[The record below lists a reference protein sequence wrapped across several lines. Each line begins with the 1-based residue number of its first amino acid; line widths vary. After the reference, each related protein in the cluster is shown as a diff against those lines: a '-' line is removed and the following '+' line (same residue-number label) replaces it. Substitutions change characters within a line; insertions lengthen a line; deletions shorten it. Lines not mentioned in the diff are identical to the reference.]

1 MIEGQGQSPGVHHK
15 RESEEIA
22 LLSFRLKVLKQPT
35 ALLPLPVDC
44 NRVSVT

>member
-1 MIEGQGQSPGVHHK
+1 MIEGRGQSPGVHHK
-15 RESEEIA
+15 CESKEIA

-35 ALLPLPVDC
+35 AVAN